1 MQQGSRTLNALA
13 RPDLKFPLSRH
24 DLCVDTRDLDSSIQ
38 TGLVMSLNDVSAVDL
53 ACSNAAVIRPLGS
66 WESSYRPAIWP
77 AVQTKESVFLLQPKP
92 RLLRS
97 IGVHQPRGL
106 MTIIEFIRSSVMVPA
121 FTHDED
127 VVALA
132 EGIGIDG
139 DGAKVDIGV
148 AARSLAAGGT
158 VKIPF

>member
-1 MQQGSRTLNALA
+1 
-13 RPDLKFPLSRH
+13 
-24 DLCVDTRDLDSSIQ
+24 
-38 TGLVMSLNDVSAVDL
+38 
-53 ACSNAAVIRPLGS
+53 
-66 WESSYRPAIWP
+66 
-77 AVQTKESVFLLQPKP
+77 
-92 RLLRS
+92 
-97 IGVHQPRGL
+97 